1 MSSSNKT
8 VLAVIVVVAVALAGY
23 YGYQWNQERQGA
35 AFSDEAAELPS
46 GSSTTDSS
54 LEEDAA
60 AIDAE
65 LQGLDADN
73 SSAEASLEGSAEA
86 QY

>member
-8 VLAVIVVVAVALAGY
+8 VLAIVVVAAVALAGY
-23 YGYQWNQERQGA
+23 YGYQWYQKGQGA
-35 AFSDEAAELPS
+35 AFSEEAAELPS

-65 LQGLDADN
+65 LQGLAEDDA
-73 SSAEASLEGSAEA
+73 SAAASLKTSAQA
-86 QY
+86 Q